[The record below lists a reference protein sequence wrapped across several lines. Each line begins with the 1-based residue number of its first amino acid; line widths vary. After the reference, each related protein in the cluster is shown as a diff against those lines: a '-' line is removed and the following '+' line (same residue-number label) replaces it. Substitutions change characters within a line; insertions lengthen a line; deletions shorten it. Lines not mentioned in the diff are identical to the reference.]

1 MYYTKGDPVSSINS
15 NTGKCKRCGKNTCH
29 VESNERNGESFG
41 HCTEC
46 HFDFEIKL
54 VNIDN
59 PDNQHIIEMIENAIK
74 TNYFNDI
81 ISYLGIDMDD
91 MSQEEI
97 REYFVESLKCKDIH
111 FYSEN

>member
-1 MYYTKGDPVSSINS
+1 
-15 NTGKCKRCGKNTCH
+15 
-29 VESNERNGESFG
+29 
-41 HCTEC
+41 
-46 HFDFEIKL
+46 
-54 VNIDN
+54 
-59 PDNQHIIEMIENAIK
+59 MIENAIK